1 MTELELYK
9 SIIHGMH
16 EGVYFVDPNRTITF
30 WNKGAERITGY
41 AASEVLGHSCAE
53 NILMHIDSEGNS
65 LCTGGCPLA
74 RSIRE
79 ECEHT
84 ASRIYLHHKDG
95 HRIPVSVSISPI
107 RDDAGKVI
115 GAVEMFNE
123 SPDQTEV
130 QETIEVLRN
139 AALIDQLTGLPN
151 RRYLEMNLNAS
162 LSDYDRSRLTFGLL
176 MVDIDFFKKV
186 NDTYGHDVGD
196 QVLKF
201 VASTMGANLRACDF
215 VGRWGGEEF
224 VVIVRYVGTEMLRR
238 VAEKLRYL
246 VANSFLVAQEQ
257 RVAVTI
263 TVGGALV
270 KVGEDAESLLKR
282 ADIRLYEGKQGGRNR
297 VVID

>member
-1 MTELELYK
+1 MTELEFYK

-16 EGVYFVDPNRTITF
+16 EGVYFVDPQRVITF

-41 AASEVLGHSCAE
+41 AAGEVLGHSCSD
-53 NILMHIDSEGNS
+53 NILMHVDHEGRS
-65 LCTGGCPLA
+65 LCTGACPLA

-79 ECEHT
+79 ECEHR
-84 ASRIYLHHKDG
+84 AGRIYLHHKDG
-95 HRIPVSVSISPI
+95 HRVPVSVSISPI
-107 RDDAGKVI
+107 RNDAGKVI

-123 SPDQTEV
+123 NPDPTEE

-151 RRYLEMNLNAS
+151 RRYLEMNLTS
-162 LSDYDRSRLTFGLL
+162 TLSDYDRSRLTFGMLV
-176 MVDIDFFKKV
+176 VDIDFFKKV

-201 VASTMGANLRACDF
+201 VASTMAANLRACDF

-224 VVIVRYVGTEMLRR
+224 VVIVRYVGKELLHR
-238 VAEKLRYL
+238 VAEKLRCL
-246 VANSFLVAQEQ
+246 VANSFLVVQDQ
-257 RVAVTI
+257 RVSVTI
-263 TVGGALV
+263 TIGGALV
-270 KVGEDAESLLKR
+270 GDGESAETLLKR
-282 ADIRLYEGKQGGRNR
+282 ADLKLYEGKQNGRNR

>member
-9 SIIHGMH
+9 SIIHGMR
-16 EGVYFVDPNRTITF
+16 EGVYFVDPNRIITF
-30 WNKGAERITGY
+30 WNKGAERITGF
-41 AASEVLGHSCAE
+41 AASEVLGHSCAD
-53 NILMHIDSEGNS
+53 NILMHIDGEGHL
-65 LCTGGCPLA
+65 LCTEGCPLA

-79 ECEHT
+79 ECEHA

-107 RDDAGKVI
+107 RDEAGKVI

-123 SPDQTEV
+123 SPDLTEE
-130 QETIEVLRN
+130 QETIEVLRS
-139 AALIDQLTGLPN
+139 AALLDQLTGLPN
-151 RRYLEMNLNAS
+151 RRYLEMNLSAS
-162 LSDYDRSRLTFGLL
+162 LSDYDRSQLAFGVL

-201 VASTMGANLRACDF
+201 IASTIGANLRASDF

-224 VVIVRYVGTEMLRR
+224 VVIVRYVGKEMLRR

-246 VANSFLVAQEQ
+246 VANSFLAIQEQ

-270 KVGEDAESLLKR
+270 RAGDDAESLLKR
-282 ADIRLYEGKQGGRNR
+282 ADLKLYEGKQGGRNR
-297 VVID
+297 VMID